1 MATRDRLEAQIFEA
15 PDDVAAYLVYGDW
28 LQSIGDP
35 RGRLIAAQLARMGDP
50 PGALSEAEAALIAA
64 VGDPVVDVEPPPRVE
79 WFAGFWRV
87 LYAGAF
93 GWSPKSVADAHVA
106 TLLGSP
112 SARFVREIRIDGAV
126 TPGVLAHVALAH
138 RTLER
143 LDVSLRGA
151 KLDDRSLAH
160 LRGCKRLAHLHL
172 FSCEPIT
179 SRGLVALRD
188 LEALESIDLRNHAL
202 EDAGVESLVAL
213 PRLARVF
220 FNAVSPRFT
229 HAGMAGLARLPLRSL
244 ELAGDTLDDERIL
257 PLARHGSLA
266 NLEIGGAPIGE
277 RGAAA
282 IATLPL
288 RRLYLPSSTIG
299 DTGVARLAGLA
310 DTLRSLHLGHSTTV
324 SDRACE
330 AIGKLARL
338 AFLDLSST
346 QVTGAGL
353 RHLAA
358 LRDLERL
365 DLAFLKLGDR
375 DLAPLLGLSRL
386 TELNLAYSE
395 LTDAGIELIVDA
407 LPELERIDLTA
418 SAITARGI
426 ASLAKLPKLY
436 ALGLED
442 CAVEAIELARENNR
456 WSLNTR
462 DMLELYDS
470 LEHYE

>member
-1 MATRDRLEAQIFEA
+1 MATRERLEAQIFEA

-35 RGRLIAAQLARMGDP
+35 RGRLIAAQLARVGAP
-50 PGALSEAEAALIAA
+50 PGELSEAETTLIAA
-64 VGDPVVDVEPPPRVE
+64 LGDPVVDIEPAPRVE

-87 LYAGAF
+87 LYAGSF
-93 GWSPKSVADAHVA
+93 GWSPKAATDAHIA
-106 TLLGSP
+106 TLLGSS

-126 TPGVLAHVALAH
+126 TPSVLESVAMAH

-151 KLDDRSLAH
+151 KLDDRALAN
-160 LRGCKRLAHLHL
+160 LRTCTRLEHLHL
-172 FSCEPIT
+172 FSCESIT
-179 SRGLVALRD
+179 SRGLVALRE
-188 LEALESIDLRNHAL
+188 LKALESIDLRNHPL
-202 EDAGVESLVAL
+202 DDKGVDSLVGL
-213 PRLARVF
+213 PRLSRVF
-220 FNAVSPRFT
+220 FNAVSRDLT
-229 HAGMAGLARLPLRSL
+229 HHGMTGLAFLPLISL
-244 ELAGDTLDDERIL
+244 ELDGDTLDDERIV
-257 PLARHGSLA
+257 PLANHGSLA
-266 NLEIGGAPIGE
+266 NLEIGGAPITE

-299 DTGVARLAGLA
+299 DAGVALLGGLA
-310 DTLRSLHLGHSTTV
+310 KTLRSLHLGHSATV

-330 AIGKLARL
+330 AIGRLTRL

-353 RHLAA
+353 RHIAA

-365 DLAFLKLGDR
+365 DLAFLKLADR
-375 DLAPLLGLSRL
+375 DITALLGLSRL
-386 TELNLAYSE
+386 TELNLAYSQV
-395 LTDAGIELIVDA
+395 TDAAIDLLVDA

-418 SAITARGI
+418 SAITRHSI
-426 ASLAKLPKLY
+426 ERLAELPKLY
-436 ALGLED
+436 SLGLED
-442 CAVEAIELARENNR
+442 CAPEAIELAREHSR
-456 WSLNTR
+456 WSVNTR
-462 DMLELYDS
+462 DLLELSDS